1 MQYSFW
7 QRSRKVWAFS
17 GTLTP
22 GEYIEVLGIKA
33 LTLGKVPKPST
44 TFLRVVGRYATRNII
59 TLEPGDALKF
69 LRGEELKGEFPAE
82 HGYVI
87 VRSTEDILGCGFYA
101 DTLKSLIPRK
111 YRVQDTWI

>member
-7 QRSRKVWAFS
+7 QRSQKVWAFS
-17 GTLTP
+17 GILIT
-22 GEYIEVLGIKA
+22 ERNIEILGVKA

-44 TFLRVVGRYATRNII
+44 AFLRIVGSYATRNVV
-59 TLEPGDALKF
+59 TLNSQDALKF
-69 LRGEELKGEFPAE
+69 LRGEELKGEFSVD

-111 YRVQDTWI
+111 YRVQNTWI